1 MNVGS
6 RWQAVRITSGLLR
19 DRRKYFPVGSLGD
32 ILSPSVPKKPTRASD
47 RGYAVAFMNIRRE
60 WFATMNESRESK
72 PIPTE
77 LTLRKKGR
85 VLGVTFSNGLS
96 REVTAEYLR
105 VHSPSA
111 EVTGHGVGEGV
122 LVTGKER
129 VAISSIEPV
138 GQYAV
143 RLVFDDGHD
152 TGLYT
157 WPLLYELCSE
167 HDAKWQRH
175 LDRLAEL
182 GQRRDSSADD
192 EL

>member
-1 MNVGS
+1 M
-6 RWQAVRITSGLLR
+6 
-19 DRRKYFPVGSLGD
+19 
-32 ILSPSVPKKPTRASD
+32 
-47 RGYAVAFMNIRRE
+47 
-60 WFATMNESRESK
+60 SK

-77 LTLRKKGR
+77 IKLRKGAR
-85 VLGVTFSNGLS
+85 RLAVTFSDGFS

-122 LVTGKER
+122 LVTGKEH
-129 VAISSIEPV
+129 VAIERIEPV

-157 WPLLYELCSE
+157 WPLLHELLTE
-167 HDAKWQRH
+167 HDAKWQRY
-175 LDRLAEL
+175 LDRLAEY
-182 GQRRDSSADD
+182 GQRRQVDPGD
-192 EL
+192 EP